1 MVVLAS
7 KTNLTS
13 NTNSGVSIK
22 IEGAGRFD

>member
-7 KTNLTS
+7 KTNHTS

-22 IEGAGRFD
+22 IEVAGRFD